1 MKRILLALLLL
12 LGSTV
17 PSVAKNV
24 DLVTLPKRD
33 SVELTIYN
41 TEDITLAKETRYVTL
56 KKGANQLQFSWAGT
70 LIDPTS
76 VEIRPLDHA
85 DEIEIADTVFPGQK
99 PQCLYWNIDSEFE
112 GQVKVEVS
120 YFTSGLTWRMDY
132 VAITDKDEETM
143 DFRGYIRVFNHS
155 GEEYENASVRLIVGK
170 INLVEK
176 IADLA
181 RRRGIAVPSPTK
193 KSGKYKELRRRSVL
207 GSISLAE
214 ACDDSGAVAGKK
226 DIVKEGL
233 SEYFLFTVS
242 GQETIKNGWS
252 KRMQAVHAEGV
263 KFDIL
268 YRMRAYQYG
277 PRPVRFFIWQ
287 NDDEHKLGDS
297 PLPDGQVRI
306 FRENGRDGLSF
317 LGQQIIRYVPIK
329 AKIEVNLGPDDLV
342 NYKSARQGTKRN
354 NFLFHHGC
362 VVGWDAEVRWV
373 DTIRNYRTKP
383 IRFELRRIW
392 PGHVEYSSETTTTL
406 FDYRTTET
414 TFDIPARGKTLYP
427 ATVITRH
434 GTRCKQNRIDLK

>member
-1 MKRILLALLLL
+1 MKRILLTALLL
-12 LGSTV
+12 LGSAG
-17 PSVAKNV
+17 SSLAKNV

-85 DEIEIADTVFPGQK
+85 DKIEIADTVFPGQK

-132 VAITDKDEETM
+132 VAITDQAEETM
-143 DFRGYIRVFNHS
+143 GFRGYVRVFNQS

-193 KSGKYKELRRRSVL
+193 NAGRYKELKKRSIL
-207 GSISLAE
+207 QSMDRAEKCDESI
-214 ACDDSGAVAGKK
+214 AVGGKK
-226 DIVKEGL
+226 EIVKEGL

-252 KRMQAVHAEGV
+252 KRMQAIHAEGV

-277 PRPVRFFIWQ
+277 GQPVRFFIWQ

-306 FRENGRDGLSF
+306 FRKNGRDGLSF

-329 AKIEVNLGPDDLV
+329 AKIEVNLGQDDLV
-342 NYKSARQGTKRN
+342 TYRTTRQGTKRY

-362 VVGWDAEVRWV
+362 VVGWDTETRWV
-373 DTIRNYRTKP
+373 DTIRNDRTKP
-383 IRFELRRIW
+383 IRLELRRLW
-392 PGHVEYSSETTTTL
+392 PGHVEYSSEVATTL
-406 FDYRTTET
+406 FDYHTTQT
-414 TFDIPARGKTLYP
+414 VFDIPARGKTLYP

-434 GTRCKQNRIDLK
+434 GTRCKQDRIDLK